1 MNLTCKDSDFEFQL
15 FFSQQMKTMMRLNFE
30 CSTSIRVRYGETDQM
45 GYCYYGN
52 YAQFFE
58 VGRVEA
64 LRSVGLSYKAL
75 EDSGVMLPVSR
86 YEVDFLAPAFY
97 DDLLEIKTKITKIQ
111 GPKITFEYEALR
123 DGLLL
128 ARGMTVLVFV
138 NKSSMRPIRPPQSF
152 YNLVQSFLITE

>member
-1 MNLTCKDSDFEFQL
+1 MHF
-15 FFSQQMKTMMRLNFE
+15 NFE

-64 LRSVGLSYKAL
+64 LRFLGLSYKEL

-97 DDLLEIKTKITKIQ
+97 DDLLEIKTKITKVQ
-111 GPKITFEYEALR
+111 GSKITFEYEALR
-123 DGLLL
+123 EGLLL

-138 NKSSMRPIRPPQSF
+138 NKTSMRPIRPS
-152 YNLVQSFLITE
+152 QSFLTLVQPFLRTE

>member
-1 MNLTCKDSDFEFQL
+1 
-15 FFSQQMKTMMRLNFE
+15 MMHFNFE

-64 LRSVGLSYKAL
+64 LRFLGLSYKEL

-97 DDLLEIKTKITKIQ
+97 DDLLEIKTKITKVQ
-111 GPKITFEYEALR
+111 GSKITFEYEALR
-123 DGLLL
+123 EGLLL

-138 NKSSMRPIRPPQSF
+138 NKTSLRPIRPS
-152 YNLVQSFLITE
+152 QSFLTLVQPFLRTE

>member
-1 MNLTCKDSDFEFQL
+1 MIQ
-15 FFSQQMKTMMRLNFE
+15 LNFE
-30 CSTSIRVRYGETDQM
+30 CTTSIRVRYGETDQM

-64 LRSVGLSYKAL
+64 LRSVGMSYKDL

-97 DDLLEIKTKITKIQ
+97 DDLLEIKTKITRMQ
-111 GPKITFEYEALR
+111 GSKITFEYEALR
-123 DGLLL
+123 GNSVL
-128 ARGMTVLVFV
+128 ARGMTILVFV
-138 NKSSMRPIRPPQSF
+138 NKSSMRPIRPPQNF
-152 YNLVQSFLITE
+152 LTLVQSFIETT